1 MSLVTLPDGRSFQAS
16 ADQTVLGAALAA
28 GISLPYSC
36 RTGRCSTCRGRVL
49 AGSTCALGTES
60 GLSADERDEGW
71 ILTCVRGAA
80 SDLSLE
86 IESLGDI
93 VIPAPRTLPCRIS
106 SLERVSHD
114 VMLVTLRLP
123 PAAQFD
129 FLPGQYVEIIGPNGI
144 RRSYS
149 LANADFSGKA
159 LELHIRAVGGGV
171 MSRYWF
177 DTAKTDD
184 LLRLNGPLGTFFL
197 RESMGLDLIFLATG
211 TGIAPI
217 KALLERVARFPADSR
232 PRSVSVFWGGRR
244 RSDLYFDWRLL
255 PGGFESFP
263 VLSRPEDE
271 WTGARG
277 YVQHVLLAR
286 SPDLSNA
293 AVYACGSDA
302 MIRDARESLIAAGL
316 PGRRFYSDAFVAS
329 GADQSLG

>member
-1 MSLVTLPDGRSFQAS
+1 VSLVTLPDGRSFQAS

-71 ILTCVRGAA
+71 ILTCVRGTA

-171 MSRYWF
+171 MSRYW
-177 DTAKTDD
+177 
-184 LLRLNGPLGTFFL
+184 
-197 RESMGLDLIFLATG
+197 LI
-211 TGIAPI
+211 
-217 KALLERVARFPADSR
+217 
-232 PRSVSVFWGGRR
+232 RR
-244 RSDLYFDWRLL
+244 R
-255 PGGFESFP
+255 
-263 VLSRPEDE
+263 
-271 WTGARG
+271 
-277 YVQHVLLAR
+277 Q
-286 SPDLSNA
+286 
-293 AVYACGSDA
+293 
-302 MIRDARESLIAAGL
+302 MIFCA
-316 PGRRFYSDAFVAS
+316 
-329 GADQSLG
+329 